1 MTAASVAPNGSSVT
15 INTPSF
21 LTGQY
26 TGSYAAVINNVG
38 AGGTSSAVA
47 AADIELTGN
56 DAPCQRQ
63 TCSRGW
69 VWNSET
75 CLCEAI

>member
-1 MTAASVAPNGSSVT
+1 VTAASVAPNGSSVT

-47 AADIELTGN
+47 AADRT
-56 DAPCQRQ
+56 DWQR
-63 TCSRGW
+63 CAVPASD
-69 VWNSET
+69 
-75 CLCEAI
+75 L